1 MERKHVK
8 GIFIRKESGSTLVF
22 VIIAMVVLAVLGVGM
37 YTLTST
43 AELNQARAQNDA
55 KAYYI
60 SESCIRI
67 AASEYKAAAANLKN
81 SKLVALNNKSFTMP
95 DNQGTCT
102 VKVYPYWFYAQ
113 TASTPGSPLQVYYP
127 GAVPPDDQNSDNA
140 ISFPNNV
147 EGKLMN
153 TNGMVYDFTDM
164 NVDSNYTP
172 NVGTRATFTVNPPL
186 DANAIQAGSEIFLGY
201 QFPSAV
207 ISGDDLVLTLSIN
220 ALSKIFPPER
230 GIIFLDE
237 SCDGSNPII
246 YSYNR
251 RTEPEQGKVA
261 LTNLAY
267 LGSCSP
273 EPNPFSAGGEIII
286 YIGKN
291 IGFRSTANFGN

>member
-1 MERKHVK
+1 MTKSAPQRQA
-8 GIFIRKESGSTLVF
+8 GSTLV
-22 VIIAMVVLAVLGVGM
+22 VIIIAIVVVAVLGVGM

-43 AELNQARAQNDA
+43 GQLNQARAQNDA

-67 AASEYKAAAANLKN
+67 AASEYKAADANLKN

-95 DNQGTCT
+95 ENQGSCT
-102 VKVYPYWFYAQ
+102 VQVYPYWFYANTPS
-113 TASTPGSPLQVYYP
+113 TAGSTSIELYFP
-127 GAVPPDDQNSDNA
+127 GAVPPADQDSNNA
-140 ISFPNNV
+140 INIPNNV
-147 EGKLMN
+147 EGRLKNANGEVYEFTN
-153 TNGMVYDFTDM
+153 TNIESNFTQ
-164 NVDSNYTP
+164 NA
-172 NVGTRATFTVNPPL
+172 GTKATFTLNAPL
-186 DANAIQAGSEIFLGY
+186 GANSIQAGNELFLG
-201 QFPSAV
+201 FEFSSAV
-207 ISGDDLVLTLSIN
+207 ILDGNLVITLPDN
-220 ALSKIFPPER
+220 ALSEIFPPER